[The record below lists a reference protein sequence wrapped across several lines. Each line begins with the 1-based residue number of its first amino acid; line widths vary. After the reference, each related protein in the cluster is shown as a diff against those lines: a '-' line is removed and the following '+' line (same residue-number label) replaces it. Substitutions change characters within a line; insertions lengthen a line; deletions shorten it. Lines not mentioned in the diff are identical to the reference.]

1 MHDRRVALV
10 CIVVLMGCCSV
21 AAQGLRGAKLRSK
34 QEVKTGCVSGNCQ
47 DGEGEFEMDGEKYK
61 GAFKDGLKEGH
72 GLDRLPTG
80 VVYDGEFHAGKRSGY
95 GVYKYATGEVYKG
108 NWANDS
114 PDGQGSILYTT
125 GDGYSGEQECL
136 LIRHGLPGQP

>member
-34 QEVKTGCVSGNCQ
+34 QEVKTGCISGNCQ

-72 GLDRLPTG
+72 GLDRTHWGRLRPTTGCGQTEWARCGVSGG
-80 VVYDGEFHAGKRSGY
+80 VV
-95 GVYKYATGEVYKG
+95 
-108 NWANDS
+108 
-114 PDGQGSILYTT
+114 
-125 GDGYSGEQECL
+125 
-136 LIRHGLPGQP
+136 